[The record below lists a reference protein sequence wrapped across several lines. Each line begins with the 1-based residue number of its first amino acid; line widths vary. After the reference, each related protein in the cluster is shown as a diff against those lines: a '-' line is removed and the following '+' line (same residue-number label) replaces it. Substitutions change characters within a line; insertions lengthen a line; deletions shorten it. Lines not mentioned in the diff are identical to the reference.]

1 MTDPPGRHRPG
12 LRMVAALFIA
22 FVLGCGDPTS
32 PGWEERPAML
42 VSLEVQATLDG
53 SDPTV
58 NPTSVPAGTPL
69 TVIVVSGGS
78 SSCSRPGP
86 VGTRASSSQL
96 LLDVRDF
103 RATNADA
110 CTDDLVLYER
120 RLLHT
125 FFTAGDKTIRAIGDG
140 SDLVRALTV
149 VE

>member
-1 MTDPPGRHRPG
+1 MIDPPGPHRPG
-12 LRMVAALFIA
+12 LRLVLA
-22 FVLGCGDPTS
+22 FAIPLALGCASPTGL
-32 PGWEERPAML
+32 GWEEQPAL
-42 VSLEVQATLDG
+42 LQSLEIQATLQG

-86 VGTRASSSQL
+86 VSTRASDSQL
-96 LLDVRDF
+96 VLDVRDF
-103 RATNADA
+103 RATNADV

-125 FFTAGDKTIRAIGDG
+125 FFTGGDKTIRAVGEG
-140 SDLVRALTV
+140 PDLIHALTV

>member
-1 MTDPPGRHRPG
+1 MA
-12 LRMVAALFIA
+12 AALFIA
-22 FVLGCGDPTS
+22 VLLGCGDPTG
-32 PGWEERPAML
+32 PGWEERPAVL
-42 VSLEVQATLDG
+42 VSLEIQATLDG

-58 NPTSVPAGTPL
+58 NPASVLAGTPL

-86 VGTRASSSQL
+86 VTTRASSSQL

-103 RATNADA
+103 WATNADA
-110 CTDDLVLYER
+110 CTEDLMLYER

-125 FFTAGDKTIRAIGDG
+125 FFTGGEKTIRAIGDG
-140 SDLVRALTV
+140 PELVRVLTV